1 MKNKGIVIFLIV
13 LAVVIVAV
21 IAGDYLSNKPDKTG
35 PNPFEYN
42 VDNFKTVDSTLIHFK
57 ETRNYRIAIENPSGI
72 TISGEKIYLAGDSK
86 IQVIGLHGSLLTEI
100 ALTGR
105 PQAIEVSG
113 DKIYAVIGNAVNI
126 LSESGSLLQTW
137 SALTDSA
144 LVTAIA
150 ASETSVFVAD
160 AGNRKV
166 HRFNPD
172 GQLIASIDGKADE
185 GVLHG
190 FIIPSGFF
198 DLDFNP
204 DGDLWVV
211 NPGMHSL
218 ENYTEDGR
226 LREHW
231 NNTSM
236 MTEGFSGCCNPAYFT
251 FLPDGRFVTSEKGLV
266 RIKTYKPS
274 GEFDGVVAAPVKF
287 TEEGKAPD
295 VATDS
300 AGNVYALDFD
310 KKMIRVFEP
319 KK

>member
-1 MKNKGIVIFLIV
+1 MMKNKGIVIFLIV
-13 LAVVIVAV
+13 LAVVIVAI

-35 PNPFEYN
+35 PNPFKYN

-57 ETRNYRIAIENPSGI
+57 ETRNYRIAFETPVAI
-72 TISGEKIYLAGDSK
+72 TISGEKIYLAGDNK
-86 IQVIGLHGSLLTEI
+86 IQVIALDGILLSEI
-100 ALTGR
+100 GLTGM
-105 PQAIEVSG
+105 PQAVEVFG
-113 DKIYAVIGNAVNI
+113 EKIFIAVNNAI
-126 LSESGSLLQTW
+126 NLYNETGSSLKTW
-137 SALTDSA
+137 PALTDSA

-166 HRFNPD
+166 HRYNHD
-172 GQLIASIDGKADE
+172 GQILNSFDGKVTE
-185 GVLHG
+185 SEFG
-190 FIIPSGFF
+190 FIIPSPYF
-198 DLDFNP
+198 DIDINP
-204 DGDLWVV
+204 YGDLWVV

-218 ENYTEDGR
+218 ENYTEDGN

-236 MTEGFSGCCNPAYFT
+236 MTEGFSGCCNPAHFT

-266 RIKTYKPS
+266 RVKTYKPS
-274 GEFDGVVAAPVKF
+274 GEFDAVVAAPIKF
-287 TEEGKAPD
+287 TNEGKAPD
-295 VATDS
+295 IATDA

>member
-1 MKNKGIVIFLIV
+1 MKNKGIIIFLII

-21 IAGDYLSNKPDKTG
+21 ITGDYLSDKPDKTG

-57 ETRNYRIAIENPSGI
+57 ETRNYRISFETPAAI
-72 TISGEKIYLAGDSK
+72 TISDDKIYLAGDRK
-86 IQVIGLHGSLLTEI
+86 IQVIGLDGILLNEFG
-100 ALTGR
+100 LTGI
-105 PQAIEVSG
+105 PQAVEVFNENIFVS
-113 DKIYAVIGNAVNI
+113 IGNAVNVYN
-126 LSESGSLLQTW
+126 GTGNLQKTW
-137 SALTDSA
+137 PVISDSA
-144 LVTAIA
+144 MVTAIA

-166 HRFNPD
+166 HRYNHD
-172 GQLIASIDGKADE
+172 GQLLAEFDGKADE

-198 DLDFNP
+198 DLDINP

-218 ENYTEDGR
+218 ENYTEDGN

-236 MTEGFSGCCNPAYFT
+236 MTEGFSGCCNPAHYT

-266 RIKTYKPS
+266 RLKTYKPS
-274 GEFDGVVAAPVKF
+274 GEFDSVVAAPVKF

-319 KK
+319 KN

>member
-21 IAGDYLSNKPDKTG
+21 IAGDYLSDKPDKSE

-57 ETRNYRIAIENPSGI
+57 ETKNYRISFETPAAI
-72 TISGEKIYLAGDSK
+72 TISGNKIFLAGDSK
-86 IQVIGLHGSLLTEI
+86 IQVIGLDGSLTQEI
-100 ALTGR
+100 TLSGQ
-105 PQAIEVSG
+105 PQAVEVFGENIFVAIS
-113 DKIYAVIGNAVNI
+113 NAVNVYN
-126 LSESGSLLQTW
+126 GTGMLLKTW
-137 SALTDSA
+137 PTLTDSA
-144 LVTAIA
+144 MVTAIA

-166 HRFNPD
+166 HRYNHA
-172 GQLIASIDGKADE
+172 GQLLASFDGKADE

-198 DLDFNP
+198 DLDINP

-211 NPGMHSL
+211 NPGMHAL
-218 ENYTEDGR
+218 ENYTEEGN

-231 NNTSM
+231 NNTNM
-236 MTEGFSGCCNPAYFT
+236 MTEGFSGCCNPAHYT

-266 RIKTYKPS
+266 RVKTYKQS
-274 GEFDGVVAAPVKF
+274 GEFEGVVAAPVKF
-287 TEEGKAPD
+287 AEEGKAPD

-300 AGNVYALDFD
+300 VGNVYALDFD

-319 KK
+319 K

>member
-1 MKNKGIVIFLIV
+1 MKNKGIIIFLIV
-13 LAVVIVAV
+13 LAVVIVAI

-42 VDNFKTVDSTLIHFK
+42 VDNFKVVDSTLIHFR
-57 ETRNYRIAIENPSGI
+57 ETKNFRIAFEKPVAI
-72 TISGEKIYLAGDSK
+72 TIANEKLYLAGDNK
-86 IQVIGLHGSLLTEI
+86 IQVIGLDGTLQQEI
-100 ALTGR
+100 ALTGM
-105 PQAIEVSG
+105 PQTVEVSG
-113 DKIYAVIGNAVNI
+113 NTIYTAINNGVNVFNEVGNLI
-126 LSESGSLLQTW
+126 KTW
-137 SALTDSA
+137 PALTDSA
-144 LVTAIA
+144 LITAIA

-166 HRFNPD
+166 HHFSPG
-172 GQLIASIDGKADE
+172 GQLLASFDGKADE

-198 DLDFNP
+198 DLDINP

-218 ENYTEDGR
+218 ENYTDEGN

-236 MTEGFSGCCNPAYFT
+236 MTEGFSGCCNPAFYT
-251 FLPDGRFVTSEKGLV
+251 FLPDGRFVTSEKALV

-287 TEEGKAPD
+287 KEDGRAPD

-310 KKMIRVFEP
+310 KKMIRVFE

>member
-1 MKNKGIVIFLIV
+1 
-13 LAVVIVAV
+13 VVIVAI

-42 VDNFKTVDSTLIHFK
+42 VDNFKVVDSTLIHFK
-57 ETRNYRIAIENPSGI
+57 ETKNYRIAFETPAAI
-72 TISGEKIYLAGDSK
+72 TISNDKIYLAGDNK
-86 IQVIGLHGSLLTEI
+86 IQVIGLDGNLLSEFG
-100 ALTGR
+100 LTGI
-105 PQAIEVSG
+105 PQAVEVFG
-113 DKIYAVIGNAVNI
+113 EKIFVAIGNAVNVYN
-126 LSESGSLLQTW
+126 ENGNLLKTW
-137 SALTDSA
+137 PALTDSA
-144 LVTAIA
+144 IVTAIA
-150 ASETSVFVAD
+150 ATETSVFVAD

-166 HRFNPD
+166 NRHNHD
-172 GQLIASIDGKADE
+172 GQLLASFDGKADE
-185 GVLHG
+185 GELHG

-198 DLDFNP
+198 DLDINP

-218 ENYTEDGR
+218 ENYTEEGN

-236 MTEGFSGCCNPAYFT
+236 MTEGFSGCCNPAHFT

-266 RIKTYKPS
+266 RVKTYKPS
-274 GEFDGVVAAPVKF
+274 GEFDAVVAAPVKF
-287 TEEGKAPD
+287 TDEGKAPD
-295 VATDS
+295 IATDA

-319 KK
+319 K

>member
-21 IAGDYLSNKPDKTG
+21 IVGDYLSDKPDKTG

-57 ETRNYRIAIENPSGI
+57 ETKNFRLGFKQPAAISSFSDKLY
-72 TISGEKIYLAGDSK
+72 ISGDTQ
-86 IQVIGLHGSLLTEI
+86 IQVIDFSGNLLNTLELPG
-100 ALTGR
+100 APKTLDVTGER
-105 PQAIEVSG
+105 
-113 DKIYAVIGNAVNI
+113 IYAAINNQIFVLNHTGEIITKWETPEN
-126 LSESGSLLQTW
+126 GS
-137 SALTDSA
+137 S
-144 LVTAIA
+144 VTAIA
-150 ASETSVFVAD
+150 AGENVVYVAD
-160 AGNRKV
+160 AGKRKV
-166 HRFNPD
+166 LKYNTEGKLLLEF
-172 GQLIASIDGKADE
+172 DGKADE

-236 MTEGFSGCCNPAYFT
+236 LTEGFSGCCNPAYFT

-266 RIKTYKPS
+266 RVKTYKPW

-295 VATDS
+295 IATD
-300 AGNVYALDFD
+300 AEGNVYALDFD

>member
-1 MKNKGIVIFLIV
+1 
-13 LAVVIVAV
+13 LAVVIVGV
-21 IAGDYLSNKPDKTG
+21 ITGDYLSDKPDKTG

-42 VDNFKTVDSTLIHFK
+42 VDNFKTVDSTLVHFK
-57 ETRNYRIAIENPSGI
+57 ETRNYRIAFETPTAI
-72 TISGEKIYLAGDSK
+72 TISGEKIYLAGDTK
-86 IQVIGLHGSLLTEI
+86 IQVIGLDGSLLTEI
-100 ALTGR
+100 ALTGK

-113 DKIYAVIGNAVNI
+113 DKIYAVVGNAVNV

-137 SALTDSA
+137 PALTDSA

-150 ASETSVFVAD
+150 ASETSVFIAD

-172 GQLIASIDGKADE
+172 GQLIASFDGKADE

-236 MTEGFSGCCNPAYFT
+236 LTEGFSGCCNPAHFT

-266 RIKTYKPS
+266 RVKIYKPS

-310 KKMIRVFEP
+310 KKMIRVFE

>member
-1 MKNKGIVIFLIV
+1 MKNKGIIIFLII

-21 IAGDYLSNKPDKTG
+21 IAGDYLSDKPDKSG

-57 ETRNYRIAIENPSGI
+57 ETKNYRISFETPAAI
-72 TISGEKIYLAGDSK
+72 TISGNKIFLAGDSK
-86 IQVIGLHGSLLTEI
+86 IQVIGLDGSLTQEI
-100 ALTGR
+100 TLSGQ
-105 PQAIEVSG
+105 PQAVEVFGENIFVAIS
-113 DKIYAVIGNAVNI
+113 NAVNVYN
-126 LSESGSLLQTW
+126 GTGMLLKTW
-137 SALTDSA
+137 PTLTDSA
-144 LVTAIA
+144 MVTAIA

-166 HRFNPD
+166 HRYNHA
-172 GQLIASIDGKADE
+172 GQLLASFDGKADE

-190 FIIPSGFF
+190 FIIPSGFS
-198 DLDFNP
+198 DLDINP

-211 NPGMHSL
+211 NPGMHAL
-218 ENYTEDGR
+218 ENYTEEGN

-231 NNTSM
+231 NNTNM
-236 MTEGFSGCCNPAYFT
+236 MTEGFSGCCNPAHYT

-266 RIKTYKPS
+266 RVKTYKQS
-274 GEFDGVVAAPVKF
+274 GEFEGVVAAPVKF
-287 TEEGKAPD
+287 AEEGKAPD

-300 AGNVYALDFD
+300 VGNVYALDFD

-319 KK
+319 K

>member
-13 LAVVIVAV
+13 LAVVIVAI
-21 IAGDYLSNKPDKTG
+21 IAGDYMSNKPDKTG

-57 ETRNYRIAIENPSGI
+57 ETRNYRIAFETPTAI
-72 TISGEKIYLAGDSK
+72 TISGDKIYLAGDNK
-86 IQVIGLHGSLLTEI
+86 IQVILLDGNLLNEI
-100 ALTGR
+100 GLTGM
-105 PQAIEVSG
+105 PQAVEVFG
-113 DKIYAVIGNAVNI
+113 EKIFVAINNAVNMYTETGTLGI
-126 LSESGSLLQTW
+126 TW
-137 SALTDSA
+137 PALTDSA
-144 LVTAIA
+144 LITAIA

-166 HRFNPD
+166 HKYNHD
-172 GQLIASIDGKADE
+172 GQLLASFDGKAAE
-185 GVLHG
+185 GELHG
-190 FIIPSGFF
+190 FIIPSPSF
-198 DLDFNP
+198 DIDFNP

-218 ENYTEDGR
+218 ENYTEDGN

-236 MTEGFSGCCNPAYFT
+236 MTEGFSGCCNPAHFT

-266 RIKTYKPS
+266 RVKTYKPS
-274 GEFDGVVAAPVKF
+274 GEFDAVVAAPVKF
-287 TEEGKAPD
+287 TDEGKAPD
-295 VATDS
+295 IAVDA
-300 AGNVYALDFD
+300 AGNVYTLDFD
-310 KKMIRVFEP
+310 KKMIRVFE

>member
-1 MKNKGIVIFLIV
+1 MKNKGIIIFLIV

-21 IAGDYLSNKPDKTG
+21 IAGDFLSDKPDKTG

-57 ETRNYRIAIENPSGI
+57 ETRNYRIAFETPTAI
-72 TISGEKIYLAGDSK
+72 TISGEKIYLAGDTK
-86 IQVIGLHGSLLTEI
+86 IQVIGLDGSLLTEI
-100 ALTGR
+100 ALTGK

-113 DKIYAVIGNAVNI
+113 DKIYAVVGNAVNV

-137 SALTDSA
+137 PALTDSA

-150 ASETSVFVAD
+150 ASETSVFIAD

-172 GQLIASIDGKADE
+172 GRLIASFDGKADE

-236 MTEGFSGCCNPAYFT
+236 LTEGFSGCCNPAHFT

-266 RIKTYKPS
+266 RVKIYKPS

-310 KKMIRVFEP
+310 KKMIRVFE

>member
-1 MKNKGIVIFLIV
+1 MKNKGIIIFLII
-13 LAVVIVAV
+13 LTVVI
-21 IAGDYLSNKPDKTG
+21 IAIIVGDYLSDKPDKTG

-42 VDNFKTVDSTLIHFK
+42 VDNFKIVDSTLIHFK
-57 ETRNYRIAIENPSGI
+57 ETRNYRIAFETPTAI
-72 TISGEKIYLAGDSK
+72 TISGDKIYLAGDNK
-86 IQVIGLHGSLLTEI
+86 IQVIGLDGNVFNEI
-100 ALTGR
+100 QLTGI
-105 PQAIEVSG
+105 PQAVEVFGENIFVSI
-113 DKIYAVIGNAVNI
+113 DNAVNVYNATGN
-126 LSESGSLLQTW
+126 LKKTW
-137 SALTDSA
+137 PTITDSA

-166 HRFNPD
+166 LKYNTE
-172 GQLIASIDGKADE
+172 GELQLEFDGKADE

-218 ENYTEDGR
+218 ENYTEDGN

-231 NNTSM
+231 NNSNM
-236 MTEGFSGCCNPAYFT
+236 MTEGFSGCCNPAHFT

-266 RIKTYKPS
+266 RVKTYKPS

-310 KKMIRVFEP
+310 KKMIRVFE

>member
-21 IAGDYLSNKPDKTG
+21 IVGDYLSDKPDKTG

-57 ETRNYRIAIENPSGI
+57 ETKNYRISFETPAAI
-72 TISGEKIYLAGDSK
+72 TISGNKIFLAGDSK
-86 IQVIGLHGSLLTEI
+86 IQVIGLDGSLIQEI
-100 ALTGR
+100 TLSGQ
-105 PQAIEVSG
+105 PQAVEVFGENIFVAIS
-113 DKIYAVIGNAVNI
+113 NAVNVYN
-126 LSESGSLLQTW
+126 GTGMLLKTW
-137 SALTDSA
+137 PTLTDSA
-144 LVTAIA
+144 MVTAIA

-166 HRFNPD
+166 HRYNHA
-172 GQLIASIDGKADE
+172 GQLLASFDGKADE

-198 DLDFNP
+198 DLDINP

-211 NPGMHSL
+211 NPGMHAL
-218 ENYTEDGR
+218 ENYTEEGN

-231 NNTSM
+231 NNTNM
-236 MTEGFSGCCNPAYFT
+236 MTEGFSGCCNPAHYT

-266 RIKTYKPS
+266 RVKTYKQS
-274 GEFDGVVAAPVKF
+274 GEFEGVVAAPVKF
-287 TEEGKAPD
+287 AEEGKAPD
-295 VATDS
+295 VAADS
-300 AGNVYALDFD
+300 VGNVYALDFD

-319 KK
+319 K

>member
-1 MKNKGIVIFLIV
+1 MKNKGIIIFLII
-13 LAVVIVAV
+13 LAVVIIAI
-21 IAGDYLSNKPDKTG
+21 IAGDYLSDKPDKTG

-57 ETRNYRIAIENPSGI
+57 ETKNYRISFKNPTAL
-72 TISGEKIYLAGDSK
+72 TISGEKIYLAGDNK
-86 IQVIGLHGSLLTEI
+86 IQVIGLDGILLNEI
-100 ALTGR
+100 ALSGQ
-105 PQAIEVSG
+105 PQTVDVFGENIFVAI
-113 DKIYAVIGNAVNI
+113 ANAVNVYN
-126 LSESGSLLQTW
+126 ETGTLLKTW
-137 SALTDSA
+137 PALTDSA
-144 LVTAIA
+144 LITAIA

-166 HRFNPD
+166 HRYNHD
-172 GQLIASIDGKADE
+172 GQLMISFDGKAAE
-185 GVLHG
+185 GELHG
-190 FIIPSGFF
+190 FIIPSPVF
-198 DLDFNP
+198 DLDINP

-218 ENYTEDGR
+218 ENYTEDGN

-236 MTEGFSGCCNPAYFT
+236 MTEGFSGCCNPAHFT

-266 RIKTYKPS
+266 RVKTYKPS
-274 GEFDGVVAAPVKF
+274 GEFDAVVAAPIKF

-295 VATDS
+295 VAVDA

-310 KKMIRVFEP
+310 KKMIRVFE

>member
-13 LAVVIVAV
+13 LAVVIVAIIV
-21 IAGDYLSNKPDKTG
+21 GDYLSDKPDKTG

-57 ETRNYRIAIENPSGI
+57 ETKNYRINFENPVSI
-72 TISGEKIYLAGDSK
+72 TVSGEKIFLAGDNK
-86 IQVIGLHGSLLTEI
+86 IQIISLNGSLLKEI
-100 ALTGR
+100 NLPGQ
-105 PQAIEVSG
+105 PQTVEVSG
-113 DKIYAVIGNAVNI
+113 EKFFVAINNAVNVYN
-126 LSESGSLLQTW
+126 ETGSLLKTW
-137 SALTDSA
+137 PALTDSA
-144 LVTAIA
+144 LITAIA

-166 HRFNPD
+166 HRFNHD
-172 GQLIASIDGKADE
+172 GQLLASFDGKAAE
-185 GVLHG
+185 GELHG
-190 FIIPSGFF
+190 FIIPSPFF
-198 DLDFNP
+198 DIDINP

-218 ENYTEDGR
+218 ENYTEEGN

-236 MTEGFSGCCNPAYFT
+236 MTEGFSGCCNPAHFT

-266 RIKTYKPS
+266 RVKTYKPS

-295 VATDS
+295 IATDA
-300 AGNVYALDFD
+300 AGNVYTLDFD
-310 KKMIRVFEP
+310 KKMIRVFE

>member
-21 IAGDYLSNKPDKTG
+21 IAGDYLSDKPDKSG

-57 ETRNYRIAIENPSGI
+57 ETRNYRISFETPAAI
-72 TISGEKIYLAGDSK
+72 TISGDKIFLAGDSK
-86 IQVIGLHGSLLTEI
+86 IQVIGLDGSLIQEI
-100 ALTGR
+100 TLSGQ
-105 PQAIEVSG
+105 PQAVEVFGENIFVAIS
-113 DKIYAVIGNAVNI
+113 NAVNVYN
-126 LSESGSLLQTW
+126 GTGMLLKTW
-137 SALTDSA
+137 PTLTDSA
-144 LVTAIA
+144 MVTAIA

-166 HRFNPD
+166 HRYNHA
-172 GQLIASIDGKADE
+172 GQLLASFDGKADE

-198 DLDFNP
+198 DLDINP

-211 NPGMHSL
+211 NPGMHAL
-218 ENYTEDGR
+218 ENYTEEGN

-231 NNTSM
+231 NNTNM
-236 MTEGFSGCCNPAYFT
+236 MTEGFSGCCNPAHYT

-266 RIKTYKPS
+266 RVKTYKQS
-274 GEFDGVVAAPVKF
+274 GEFEGVVAAPVKF
-287 TEEGKAPD
+287 AEEGKAPD

-300 AGNVYALDFD
+300 VGNVYALDFD

-319 KK
+319 K

>member
-13 LAVVIVAV
+13 LAVVIVAI
-21 IAGDYLSNKPDKTG
+21 IAGDYLSDKPNKAR
-35 PNPFEYN
+35 PNPFEFN
-42 VDNFKTVDSTLIHFK
+42 VDNFKMVDSTLIHFM
-57 ETRNYRIAIENPSGI
+57 ETRNYRISFETPTAI
-72 TISGEKIYLAGDSK
+72 TISGEKIYLAGDNK
-86 IQVIGLHGSLLTEI
+86 IQVIGLDGNLHREIGLAGMPQAVEVFGENIFVAVNNAINLYNETGSLL
-100 ALTGR
+100 
-105 PQAIEVSG
+105 
-113 DKIYAVIGNAVNI
+113 N
-126 LSESGSLLQTW
+126 TW
-137 SALTDSA
+137 PMITDSA

-166 HRFNPD
+166 HRYNHD
-172 GQLIASIDGKADE
+172 GLLLKSFDGKADE

-218 ENYTEDGR
+218 ENYTEAGN

-231 NNTSM
+231 NNTGIVI
-236 MTEGFSGCCNPAYFT
+236 EGFSGCCNPAHFT
-251 FLPDGRFVTSEKGLV
+251 FLPDGRFVTSEKGLI

-287 TEEGKAPD
+287 TEDGKAPD
-295 VATDS
+295 IATD
-300 AGNVYALDFD
+300 ATGNVYALDFD